1 MIRHFNISYLLQD
14 AVRLVPWKVIIDY
27 AYISANVEDLAVV
40 YISGTLVGNTTKTIL
55 YAKELAQTSLP
66 SGCKYSDT
74 TEIANMID
82 EKVTGLIMEIHY
94 AENLDLGRVEIICKQ
109 ATVQDG
115 ATYPAGGNYPPATE
129 D

>member
-1 MIRHFNISYLLQD
+1 MIRHFNISYLLQN
-14 AVRLVPWKVIIDY
+14 AIRLVPWKIIVDY
-27 AYISANVEDLAVV
+27 SYIKDSVKDLAVL
-40 YISGTLVGNTTKTIL
+40 YISGTLVGNTSRTIL
-55 YAKELAQTSLP
+55 YAKELTQTSLP
-66 SGCKYSDT
+66 TGCKYSET

-115 ATYPAGGNYPPATE
+115 ATYPAGGNYPPASE